1 MHCGIC
7 TLVWFALNFVA
18 FLTNNHEYRYR
29 VVEDFIGEERL
40 MTMIGGGVKV
50 RKQAKKARGGERD
63 IIIATPGRVMQ
74 LVSMNIIRYVG
85 ETSKWRVSCKFTLAD
100 YNHAK
105 LE

>member
-1 MHCGIC
+1 
-7 TLVWFALNFVA
+7 
-18 FLTNNHEYRYR
+18 
-29 VVEDFIGEERL
+29 

-85 ETSKWRVSCKFTLAD
+85 ETSK
-100 YNHAK
+100 
-105 LE
+105 